1 MRKLNLDDYKLSIQL
16 DGELYADTEAVI
28 GPNTFILDD
37 DGNLIFNDEFP
48 WEDDYF
54 LLEEGKYNYYG
65 GAENNVQS

>member
-48 WEDDYF
+48 
-54 LLEEGKYNYYG
+54 
-65 GAENNVQS
+65 